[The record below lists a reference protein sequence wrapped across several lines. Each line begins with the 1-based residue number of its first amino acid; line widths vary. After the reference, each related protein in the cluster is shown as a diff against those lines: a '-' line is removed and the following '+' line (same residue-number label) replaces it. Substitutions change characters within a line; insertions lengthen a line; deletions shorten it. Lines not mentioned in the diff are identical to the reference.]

1 MNNILICE
9 AERNSG
15 AAEQRGAEYELNNS
29 LLLLS
34 RITIIIIMATAS
46 TSIPELS
53 SIHEDIHTKLDV
65 FIKNRKIPNIIFYG
79 PRGSGKTFILNR
91 FISSVYGGDKTA
103 IKNYVMRANCAHGK
117 GIRFIREELKFFAKT
132 NIDLKEGAIFK
143 SVILTNAD
151 KLTIDAQSALRRCIE
166 LFSYSTRFFIVVEN
180 KDSLLK
186 PILSRFC
193 DIYVPQPIIM
203 GCGGIGTPVNLH
215 SYRANMVCD
224 TSKIERLRDKSL
236 GELIKI
242 HLDYLTTSDKLDQVA
257 DTATATATP
266 TLTSSEYKS
275 IVDLSVV
282 LYEQGYCGLDVIEF
296 VRNHSQMNEIKKYEL
311 LIMFDK
317 VRKEFRNEKLLLL
330 FILHFIVFRCNR
342 SLENISFM

>member
-1 MNNILICE
+1 M
-9 AERNSG
+9 
-15 AAEQRGAEYELNNS
+15 
-29 LLLLS
+29 
-34 RITIIIIMATAS
+34 S
-46 TSIPELS
+46 TSGSPPELS
-53 SIHEDIHTKLDV
+53 SIHEDIHTKLNV

-79 PRGSGKTFILNR
+79 PRGSGKSFILNQ
-91 FISSVYGGDKTA
+91 FISSVYENNKTA
-103 IKNYVMRANCAHGK
+103 IKTYVMRANCAHGK
-117 GIRFIREELKFFAKT
+117 GIRFIREDLKFFAKT
-132 NIDLKEGAIFK
+132 NIDLKDGAIFK

-193 DIYVPQPIIM
+193 DIYVPQPII
-203 GCGGIGTPVNLH
+203 CGTTVNLH
-215 SYRANMVCD
+215 SYRANLVCD

-236 GELIKI
+236 GDLIHI
-242 HLDYLTTSDKLDQVA
+242 HSNYITSVDGD
-257 DTATATATP
+257 DTP
-266 TLTSSEYKS
+266 PPSIDEYKR
-275 IVDLSVV
+275 IIDLSVI

-296 VRNHSQMNEIKKYEL
+296 VKSSSDMNEIKKYEL

>member
-1 MNNILICE
+1 MTNN
-9 AERNSG
+9 
-15 AAEQRGAEYELNNS
+15 NN
-29 LLLLS
+29 
-34 RITIIIIMATAS
+34 
-46 TSIPELS
+46 PELQ
-53 SIHEDIHTKLDV
+53 DIHNTIHNKLDV

-79 PRGSGKTFILNR
+79 PHGSGKTFILNR
-91 FISSVYGGDKTA
+91 FIHSIYDGDKTA

-132 NIDLKEGAIFK
+132 NIDMKEGTIFK

-166 LFSYSTRFFIVVEN
+166 LFSSSTRFFIVVEN

-193 DIYVPQPIIM
+193 DIYIPP
-203 GCGGIGTPVNLH
+203 PVLETDTETDTNTNTSSVINLH
-215 SYRANMVCD
+215 TYLADKACD
-224 TSKIERLRDKSL
+224 TYKIVKSREYSLHDIIQIHPDFLRSNT
-236 GELIKI
+236 ECET
-242 HLDYLTTSDKLDQVA
+242 HE
-257 DTATATATP
+257 P
-266 TLTSSEYKS
+266 TCKEYEK
-275 IVDLSVV
+275 VLDLSVS
-282 LYEQGYCGLDVIEF
+282 LYEQGYCGLDIIDF
-296 VRNHSQMNEIKKYEL
+296 IHTHPDIIDIRRYEL

-330 FILHFIVFRCNR
+330 YFLHFIVFRCNL

>member
-1 MNNILICE
+1 M
-9 AERNSG
+9 
-15 AAEQRGAEYELNNS
+15 
-29 LLLLS
+29 
-34 RITIIIIMATAS
+34 
-46 TSIPELS
+46 TSILPG
-53 SIHEDIHTKLDV
+53 IHEEIHNKLDV

-79 PRGSGKTFILNR
+79 PHGSGKTYILDR
-91 FISSVYGGDKTA
+91 FIHSVYGGDKTA

-132 NIDLKEGAIFK
+132 NIDLKDGAIFK

-166 LFSYSTRFFIVVEN
+166 LFSSSTRFFIIVET

-193 DIYVPQPIIM
+193 DIYIPPPVMPDSNAT
-203 GCGGIGTPVNLH
+203 GCAPVNLH
-215 SYRANMVCD
+215 RYLADKACD
-224 TSKIERLRDKSL
+224 TYKIIKSREHSL
-236 GELIKI
+236 HELIKI
-242 HLDYLTTSDKLDQVA
+242 HPSYLHGTGTETGTGGETDNLPTREDYIKILDISVA
-257 DTATATATP
+257 
-266 TLTSSEYKS
+266 
-275 IVDLSVV
+275 
-282 LYEQGYCGLDVIEF
+282 LYEQGYSALDIIDF
-296 VRNHSQMNEIKKYEL
+296 IHTHPQMNELRKYEL

-330 FILHFIVFRCNR
+330 YFLHFIVFRCKM

>member
-1 MNNILICE
+1 M
-9 AERNSG
+9 
-15 AAEQRGAEYELNNS
+15 ELNNS
-29 LLLLS
+29 VSLLLVF
-34 RITIIIIMATAS
+34 ITIM
-46 TSIPELS
+46 TSSETDYHLQ
-53 SIHEDIHTKLDV
+53 DIHKNIHNKLDI

-79 PRGSGKTFILNR
+79 PHGSGKSFILNR
-91 FISSVYGGDKTA
+91 FIHSIYDGDKTA

-166 LFSYSTRFFIVVEN
+166 LFSSSTRFFIVVEN

-193 DIYVPQPIIM
+193 DIYIPPPPM
-203 GCGGIGTPVNLH
+203 LGSASSGVNLH
-215 SYRANMVCD
+215 TYLADKSCD
-224 TSKIERLRDKSL
+224 TYKITKSRELALRDLIIIHPSL
-236 GELIKI
+236 LRNGSEEQE
-242 HLDYLTTSDKLDQVA
+242 DSGQTA
-257 DTATATATP
+257 DTS
-266 TLTSSEYKS
+266 TSASPSPSPSSKDCEK
-275 IVDLSVV
+275 IIDLSVS
-282 LYEQGYCGLDVIEF
+282 LYEQGYCGLDIIDF
-296 VRNHSQMNEIKKYEL
+296 IHNHPELNDLRRYEL

-330 FILHFIVFRCNR
+330 YFLHFIVFRCNL

>member
-1 MNNILICE
+1 
-9 AERNSG
+9 
-15 AAEQRGAEYELNNS
+15 
-29 LLLLS
+29 
-34 RITIIIIMATAS
+34 
-46 TSIPELS
+46 
-53 SIHEDIHTKLDV
+53 
-65 FIKNRKIPNIIFYG
+65 
-79 PRGSGKTFILNR
+79 LNR
-91 FISSVYGGDKTA
+91 FISSVYDGDKTA

-215 SYRANMVCD
+215 SYRANLICD
-224 TSKIERLRDKSL
+224 TSKIERSRDKSL

-242 HLDYLTTSDKLDQVA
+242 HPDYLKTHTDEP
-257 DTATATATP
+257 TP
-266 TLTSSEYKS
+266 TSTPTPPPTLDEYKS

-282 LYEQGYCGLDVIEF
+282 LYEQGYCGLDVIDY
-296 VRNHSQMNEIKKYEL
+296 VRNSPNMNEIKKYEL

-330 FILHFIVFRCNR
+330 YILHFIVFRCNR

>member
-1 MNNILICE
+1 MDEWTDVL
-9 AERNSG
+9 
-15 AAEQRGAEYELNNS
+15 EYELNKQLS
-29 LLLLS
+29 LLS
-34 RITIIIIMATAS
+34 RITIIYEIIIMTSSSTAS
-46 TSIPELS
+46 AAASATVGSDLS
-53 SIHEDIHTKLDV
+53 FIHEDIHKKLEV

-79 PRGSGKTFILNR
+79 PHGSGKTFILNR

-103 IKNYVMRANCAHGK
+103 IKTYVMRANCAHGK

-166 LFSYSTRFFIVVEN
+166 LFSYSTRFFIIVEN

-193 DIYVPQPIIM
+193 DIYVSQPVI
-203 GCGGIGTPVNLH
+203 CGVPVNLH
-215 SYRANMVCD
+215 SHLANMVCD
-224 TSKIERLRDKSL
+224 TSKIEKLKYKSL
-236 GELIKI
+236 GDMIQI
-242 HLDYLTTSDKLDQVA
+242 HSSGHNNNDNP
-257 DTATATATP
+257 TP
-266 TLTSSEYKS
+266 YTNPTIEEYKR

-296 VRNHSQMNEIKKYEL
+296 IRNSPMDEIKKYEM

-330 FILHFIVFRCNR
+330 YILNFVVFRCNR

>member
-1 MNNILICE
+1 MT
-9 AERNSG
+9 SSFT
-15 AAEQRGAEYELNNS
+15 AATSATSAVAAGPD
-29 LLLLS
+29 LS
-34 RITIIIIMATAS
+34 F
-46 TSIPELS
+46 
-53 SIHEDIHTKLDV
+53 IHEDIHKKLEV

-79 PRGSGKTFILNR
+79 PHGSGKTFILNR

-103 IKNYVMRANCAHGK
+103 IKTYVMRANCAHGK

-166 LFSYSTRFFIVVEN
+166 LFSYSTRFFIIVEN

-193 DIYVPQPIIM
+193 DIYVPQPVI
-203 GCGGIGTPVNLH
+203 GGIPVNLH
-215 SYRANMVCD
+215 SHLANMVCD
-224 TSKIERLRDKSL
+224 TSKIEKLKYKSL
-236 GELIKI
+236 GDMIQIHSSGLIPYTK
-242 HLDYLTTSDKLDQVA
+242 
-257 DTATATATP
+257 P
-266 TLTSSEYKS
+266 TIEEYKR

-296 VRNHSQMNEIKKYEL
+296 IRNSPMDEIKKYEM

-330 FILHFIVFRCNR
+330 YILNFVVFRCNR

>member
-1 MNNILICE
+1 MTTQFHQNIH
-9 AERNSG
+9 N
-15 AAEQRGAEYELNNS
+15 
-29 LLLLS
+29 
-34 RITIIIIMATAS
+34 
-46 TSIPELS
+46 
-53 SIHEDIHTKLDV
+53 KLDI

-79 PRGSGKTFILNR
+79 PNGSGKTYILNR
-91 FISSVYGGDKTA
+91 FIHQVYDGDKA
-103 IKNYVMRANCAHGK
+103 AMKNYVMRANCAHGK

-166 LFSYSTRFFIVVEN
+166 LFSSSTRFFIVVEH

-193 DIYVPQPIIM
+193 DIYIPPPTLFGVSA
-203 GCGGIGTPVNLH
+203 GSDTPVNLH
-215 SYRANMVCD
+215 TYFADQACD
-224 TSKIERLRDKSL
+224 TYKIIKAREYSL
-236 GELIKI
+236 SELIQI
-242 HLDYLTTSDKLDQVA
+242 HPSYLLGTSDDGGGLA
-257 DTATATATP
+257 SP
-266 TLTSSEYKS
+266 TREEYTK
-275 IVDLSVV
+275 ILDLSVL
-282 LYEQGYCGLDVIEF
+282 LYEQGYSALDVIDF
-296 VRNHSQMNEIKKYEL
+296 VHSYPNMIELKRYEL

-330 FILHFIVFRCNR
+330 YLLHFIVFRCKM

>member
-1 MNNILICE
+1 
-9 AERNSG
+9 
-15 AAEQRGAEYELNNS
+15 
-29 LLLLS
+29 
-34 RITIIIIMATAS
+34 MATTAS
-46 TSIPELS
+46 IPASIPELS
-53 SIHEDIHTKLDV
+53 CIHKDIHTKLDV

-79 PRGSGKTFILNR
+79 PRGSGKTFILSR
-91 FISSVYGGDKTA
+91 FISSVYDGDKTA

-132 NIDLKEGAIFK
+132 NIDLKDGAIFK

-203 GCGGIGTPVNLH
+203 GCGGIGAPVNLH
-215 SYRANMVCD
+215 SYRANLVCD
-224 TSKIERLRDKSL
+224 TSKIERSREKSL

-242 HLDYLTTSDKLDQVA
+242 HPDYLKIQIDDS
-257 DTATATATP
+257 TATP
-266 TLTSSEYKS
+266 LPTLDEYKR

-296 VRNHSQMNEIKKYEL
+296 VRNSAQMNQIKKYEL

>member
-1 MNNILICE
+1 M
-9 AERNSG
+9 
-15 AAEQRGAEYELNNS
+15 ELNNS
-29 LLLLS
+29 VSLLLVF
-34 RITIIIIMATAS
+34 ITIM
-46 TSIPELS
+46 TSSETDDHLQ
-53 SIHEDIHTKLDV
+53 DIHKNIHNKLDI

-79 PRGSGKTFILNR
+79 PHGSGKSFILNR
-91 FISSVYGGDKTA
+91 FIHAIYEGDKPA

-166 LFSYSTRFFIVVEN
+166 LFSSSTRFFIVVEN

-193 DIYVPQPIIM
+193 DIYIPPPIL
-203 GCGGIGTPVNLH
+203 GSASSGVNLH
-215 SYRANMVCD
+215 TYLADKSCD
-224 TSKIERLRDKSL
+224 TYKITKSREVTLRDLIIIHPSL
-236 GELIKI
+236 LRNG
-242 HLDYLTTSDKLDQVA
+242 
-257 DTATATATP
+257 
-266 TLTSSEYKS
+266 SEYEEDSGQTAETSTSALSSPSSKDCEK
-275 IVDLSVV
+275 IIDLSVS
-282 LYEQGYCGLDVIEF
+282 LYEQGYCGLDVIDF
-296 VRNHSQMNEIKKYEL
+296 IHNHPELNDLRRYEL

-330 FILHFIVFRCNR
+330 YFLHFIVFRCNL

>member
-1 MNNILICE
+1 M
-9 AERNSG
+9 
-15 AAEQRGAEYELNNS
+15 
-29 LLLLS
+29 
-34 RITIIIIMATAS
+34 S
-46 TSIPELS
+46 TLVNLPDFHKQ
-53 SIHEDIHTKLDV
+53 IHNKLDV

-79 PRGSGKTFILNR
+79 PHGSGKSFILNR
-91 FISSVYGGDKTA
+91 FIHSVYDGDKTA

-132 NIDLKEGAIFK
+132 NIDFKEGAIFK

-166 LFSYSTRFFIVVEN
+166 LFSSSTRFFIVVEN

-193 DIYVPQPIIM
+193 DIYIPPPVVTQTGVGDVVDDEEDSEFAPAPA
-203 GCGGIGTPVNLH
+203 PAVNLH
-215 SYRANMVCD
+215 TYFADQACD
-224 TSKIERLRDKSL
+224 TYKITKSRDCSL
-236 GELIKI
+236 HEMIQIHPSYLEGNVSSSQESTTPPTTEEYGKI
-242 HLDYLTTSDKLDQVA
+242 LT
-257 DTATATATP
+257 
-266 TLTSSEYKS
+266 
-275 IVDLSVV
+275 LSVL
-282 LYEQGYCGLDVIEF
+282 LYEQGYSALDVIDFIHTYPRMIELK
-296 VRNHSQMNEIKKYEL
+296 RYEL

-330 FILHFIVFRCNR
+330 YLLHFIVFRCKM

>member
-1 MNNILICE
+1 MT
-9 AERNSG
+9 SVP
-15 AAEQRGAEYELNNS
+15 
-29 LLLLS
+29 
-34 RITIIIIMATAS
+34 AS
-46 TSIPELS
+46 ASIPASMSIPASISIPELS
-53 SIHEDIHTKLDV
+53 CIHKDIHNKLDV

-91 FISSVYGGDKTA
+91 FISSVYDGDKTA

-203 GCGGIGTPVNLH
+203 GCGGIGTQVNLH
-215 SYRANMVCD
+215 SYRANLICD
-224 TSKIERLRDKSL
+224 TSKIERSRDKSL

-242 HLDYLTTSDKLDQVA
+242 HPDYLKTSSDEP
-257 DTATATATP
+257 TAASSTSSTSSSTAAP
-266 TLTSSEYKS
+266 TLSEYKS

-296 VRNHSQMNEIKKYEL
+296 VRNSPQMNQIKKYEL